1 MTIEALRTPDERF
14 RDLPEFSYQPHYID
28 DLAGYDGLR
37 MAFVDE
43 GPRDVAHTF
52 LCLHG
57 EPSWSYLYRKMIP
70 VFLTSGARVV
80 APDMFG
86 FGRSDKPVKVEDYS
100 FHFHRNALLRFVE
113 RLDLSGITL
122 VCQDWG
128 GLLGLTM
135 PVDQGFRRPLKR
147 LLVMNTALAV
157 GRPPSEEFKAWRE
170 YNRRTPDM
178 PVGALIKR
186 GTPGLTDAEV
196 AAYDAPS
203 PDVRYK
209 AGVRAFPELVMTDPG
224 MPGVEESLAAEI
236 FWSSEWSGPTF
247 MAIGAADP
255 VLSLP
260 VMADLRGKIRGYP
273 EPLVILDGG
282 HFLQEWGEPIAQ
294 AALSA
299 FEG

>member
-1 MTIEALRTPDERF
+1 MAIEALRTPDERF
-14 RDLPEFSYQPHYID
+14 RDLPGFPYQPSYID
-28 DLAGYDGLR
+28 DLTGYEGLR
-37 MAFVDE
+37 MAFIDE
-43 GPRDVAHTF
+43 GPRNAAHTF

-70 VFLTSGARVV
+70 VFLANGARVV

-113 RLDLSGITL
+113 SLDLRGITL

-135 PVDQGFRRPLKR
+135 PVDQGFHTRLKR

-157 GRPPSEEFKAWRE
+157 GRPPSEGFKVWRE

-178 PVGALIKR
+178 AVGALIRR
-186 GTPGLTDAEV
+186 GTPGLTDAEA
-196 AAYDAPS
+196 AAYDAPF

-224 MPGVEESLAAEI
+224 MPGVEESRAAEA
-236 FWSSEWSGPTF
+236 FWSTEWSGPTF
-247 MAIGAADP
+247 MAVGAADP
-255 VLSLP
+255 VLSPP
-260 VMADLRGKIRGYP
+260 VMAELRQKIRGCP
-273 EPLVILDGG
+273 EPLVIPDGG
-282 HFLQEWGEPIAQ
+282 HFLQEWGEQVAR
-294 AALSA
+294 AALLA
-299 FEG
+299 FGG